1 MIDEALLRS
10 ALKDAGQL
18 QTASSA
24 CGQVAFTLS
33 PELGTSGCRVGLNSD
48 GYIVL
53 LVPAQQTHGLK
64 LARFHYMPAAPIS
77 FQDRRHGSWS
87 GSYGFIA
94 CNVENP
100 AQEQVLLGIFVQI
113 VNALDSGQ
121 DAKVVAG
128 YVRAVRALFSALER
142 PSQRAEL
149 GLWGELFVIARSREP
164 LTLASAWVD
173 DASSVFDFASSGHRL
188 EVKTT
193 TGAWRQH
200 IFSITQLEQ
209 AQTANTAV
217 VSLMTTEVES
227 GTSVPELLMRSQ
239 NRLRHNPD
247 LQHAMLEKTVRIG
260 GSSLGNPRRW
270 DEDQAM
276 STARVLAFD
285 SIPRPA
291 LEPGIID
298 LSWTAR
304 LATKLESD
312 VVLDN
317 PLVAA
322 FQLEAAA

>member
-10 ALKDAGQL
+10 ALKDARQL
-18 QTASSA
+18 QTHSSSS
-24 CGQVAFTLS
+24 GTVAFTLS
-33 PELGTSGCRVGLNSD
+33 PELGTSSCRIGLNSD
-48 GYIVL
+48 GHIVL
-53 LVPAQQTHGLK
+53 LVPAQQTHGVK

-77 FQDRRHGSWS
+77 FQDLAHGSWS
-87 GSYGFIA
+87 GSYGFVA
-94 CNVENP
+94 CDVENA
-100 AQEQVLLGIFVQI
+100 AQERVLLGIFVQI

-121 DAKVVAG
+121 DAKIVTG
-128 YVRAVRALFSALER
+128 YVGAVRALFSALER

-173 DASSVFDFASSGHRL
+173 DANSVFDFATSGHRL

-209 AQTANTAV
+209 AQTADTAV
-217 VSLMTTEVES
+217 VSVMTTEVES
-227 GTSVPELLMRSQ
+227 GTSVPELLMKSQ
-239 NRLRHNPD
+239 NRLRHNPE
-247 LQHAMLEKTVRIG
+247 LQHAMLEKTVRIA

-285 SIPRPA
+285 SIPRPG

-304 LATKLESD
+304 LATKMESD
-312 VVLDN
+312 VVTDN

-322 FQLEAAA
+322 FQLEAAS